1 MAEVTS
7 SAEGLPL
14 PRMVR
19 LRNRFLGADGVE
31 RKSVVDLR
39 KQDRAV
45 LAEAESTIEA
55 GYWLMTRLRESGNT
69 ADAAIVERLGRLLG
83 AATRKIQPNDLEV
96 ERVRD

>member
-7 SAEGLPL
+7 RAAPPICHFRNLFIGAANVSRETTAE
-14 PRMVR
+14 
-19 LRNRFLGADGVE
+19 
-31 RKSVVDLR
+31 LR
-39 KQDRAV
+39 KWDRAV

-55 GYWLMTRLRESGNT
+55 GYKLMLRLRESGNT
-69 ADAAIVERLGRLLG
+69 ADADIVGKLGRLLG